1 MLVQNLVALKKKG
14 QLFGPEDDLGCCC
27 ANCRRGVAGT
37 TLAAIGERAGYSRRL
52 ATHRFGSKAG
62 LLAQVRD
69 TTVADWIAQV
79 PHIVGAK
86 TGIAAVDSVVDVP
99 SYF

>member
-1 MLVQNLVALKKKG
+1 MTSAAVALIVDG
-14 QLFGPEDDLGCCC
+14 ESPAQRL
-27 ANCRRGVAGT
+27 RQS
-37 TLAAIGERAGYSRRL
+37 AIGERAGYSRRL
-52 ATHRFGSKAG
+52 ATHRFGSKAR